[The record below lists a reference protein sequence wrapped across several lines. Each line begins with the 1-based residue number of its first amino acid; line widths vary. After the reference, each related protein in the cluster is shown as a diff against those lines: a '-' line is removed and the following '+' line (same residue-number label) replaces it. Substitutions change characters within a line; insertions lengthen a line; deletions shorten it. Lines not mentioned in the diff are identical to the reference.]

1 MPDVCTTR
9 PQRSRTDRANFMS
22 ERYPSELNFRAGRDL
37 RRSSFTWRFSHT
49 VNSIYSLCS
58 NSSLACQAKKCD
70 VFHRLVLF
78 ALRSLLEKPLSLRR
92 QTNVSLSLAVAEKM
106 DRFARIFH
114 RSEFAPVARV
124 LIEEALR
131 HVTTEAEYLEA
142 LKRSAV
148 DEGGRPS
155 AQLEAT
161 HGKVTR
167 RK

>member
-1 MPDVCTTR
+1 MVAYIAYVAILALYVKQKNATF
-9 PQRSRTDRANFMS
+9 SI
-22 ERYPSELNFRAGRDL
+22 DL
-37 RRSSFTWRFSHT
+37 C
-49 VNSIYSLCS
+49 YSLYVRFWR
-58 NSSLACQAKKCD
+58 N
-70 VFHRLVLF
+70 
-78 ALRSLLEKPLSLRR
+78 PLSLRR
-92 QTNVSLSLAVAEKM
+92 QTNVSLSLPVAEKM